1 MSVPRKQGILRLRM
15 TTWNRV
21 HDKCIA
27 DFTCLH
33 ARLYERQV
41 DSHDCCCSRTILFVN
56 FNEGDIF
63 FSISDD
69 IIFNA
74 HVSRPTWG
82 SCRRAGKTW
91 CKKCIFDSYRP
102 PFVFHEQHRRDRYW
116 NWNSIFWAFVEVS
129 FTRVHRFFKD
139 VLANV
144 LGRVSV
150 ASWYIQDVVL
160 M

>member
-1 MSVPRKQGILRLRM
+1 MPRKQGILRLRM

-74 HVSRPTWG
+74 HVHGPLEDRVDVPVRPDV
-82 SCRRAGKTW
+82 
-91 CKKCIFDSYRP
+91 KCIFDSLIVP
-102 PFVFHEQHRRDRYW
+102 LSFSTSSIAEIDIEIEIPFLSVCR
-116 NWNSIFWAFVEVS
+116 SIIHTCSQIF
-129 FTRVHRFFKD
+129 
-139 VLANV
+139 
-144 LGRVSV
+144 
-150 ASWYIQDVVL
+150 
-160 M
+160 